1 MFSQFRQAGKK
12 VFLLTNSL
20 WEYTMVVMNYLEAR
34 KTGGKMDLKWTEFFD
49 IIIVGGNKPAFLVD
63 DKGSLSLFRIDAT
76 SGALHNID
84 NVPRTRS
91 EVDEFLKHGR
101 CFQGGNAAILHTLLS
116 IKSGDRLLYVGDHV
130 YADVLRSKRT
140 LGWRTCLII
149 PELTGEIMSNKR
161 QRDTRNKLI
170 QLRSQQF
177 ALEDE
182 KDALKHTTPDE
193 IDDEELALDRQ
204 LSAVR
209 AEIQSILQVYNEAFH
224 PRWGPLF
231 RAGFQESRFA
241 KQICDYACMYTSR
254 ASNLGLVSPLRPFRP
269 TRDRLPHDHF
279 LETSLID
286 DSTFVNDL

>member
-1 MFSQFRQAGKK
+1 MLSQFQKAGKK

-20 WEYTMVVMNYLEAR
+20 WDYTMVVMNYLEGR
-34 KTGGKMDLKWTEFFD
+34 KKNEKMDMKWTEFFD
-49 IIIVGGNKPAFLVD
+49 VIIVGGNKPAFLVD
-63 DKGSLSLFRIDAT
+63 DKGSLTLFRIDAAT
-76 SGALHNID
+76 GMLANID
-84 NVPRTRS
+84 TLPRSRN
-91 EVDEFLKHGR
+91 EADEILNKGK

-161 QRDTRNKLI
+161 QRDTRVKLV

-177 ALEDE
+177 ALENE
-182 KDALKHTTPDE
+182 KDVLHDASPDK
-193 IDDEELALDRQ
+193 IDDVELALDVQ

-209 AEIQSILQVYNEAFH
+209 VEIQSILQTYNEAFH

-279 LETSLID
+279 LETSMID
-286 DSTFVNDL
+286 NSTFVNDI